1 MLMNTK
7 SPAGTKILESSY
19 LIRSI
24 MYFSIALAPVSF
36 MSGAC
41 SLSKAEQASSKSG
54 ARSEG
59 VPVITAV
66 ITQKD
71 VPLELRA
78 IGAVEAYSVVAVKP
92 QVGGE
97 LTKAHF
103 TEGQFVNKGDTLFTI
118 DPRPFETSLKQAE
131 ANLAKSMALEKQ
143 AEANLARDMTQA
155 KNATAQAER
164 YASLL
169 ENGVVSREQHDQ
181 IRTTADA
188 LAETV
193 RADKANVETAQKA
206 IEADSATVQSARLQ
220 LSFTTVRAPIDG
232 RTGSLMVNQGNLV
245 RTRDTTPLVVTNQV
259 NPIRVTFSA
268 PENQLSEIKSYMAW
282 GKLRAQVSLP
292 NDEAHPEPGT
302 LEFVDN
308 AVDNT
313 TGTIKLKAVFAN
325 TERRLW
331 PGQFVNIVLT
341 LTTQAGAVVAPSQA
355 VQTGQQG
362 QFVFVVKPDQTAEMR
377 PVVVTH
383 TVTDGSVIESGV
395 KPGEMV
401 VTDGQLRLVPGAK
414 VKVRNEE
421 AGQKPVATAEA
432 GGGGGQ

>member
-1 MLMNTK
+1 MNPK
-7 SPAGTKILESSY
+7 SPTGPIIRESSY
-19 LIRSI
+19 VIRLLTCFFI
-24 MYFSIALAPVSF
+24 LLASASF
-36 MSGAC
+36 LLTAC
-41 SLSKAEQASSKSG
+41 SLSKAEQASSGSG
-54 ARSEG
+54 AKSEG
-59 VPVITAV
+59 VPVTTGVVA
-66 ITQKD
+66 QKD

-78 IGAVEAYSVVAVKP
+78 IGTVEAFSVVAVKP

-131 ANLAKSMALEKQ
+131 ANLARSMALEKQ
-143 AEANLARDMTQA
+143 AEANLARDLTQA
-155 KNATAQAER
+155 RNAAAQAER

-169 ENGVVSREQHDQ
+169 EKGVVSREQYDQ

-193 RADKANVETAQKA
+193 RADKANVETMQKA

-220 LSFTTVRAPIDG
+220 LSFTTVRAPIEG
-232 RTGSLMVNQGNLV
+232 QTGSLLVNQGNLV
-245 RTRDTTPLVVTNQV
+245 RTSDTTPLVVINQV
-259 NPIRVTFSA
+259 NPIRVRFST
-268 PENQLSEIKSYMAW
+268 PEKQLQEIKNYMAR
-282 GKLRAQVSLP
+282 GKLIAQVSLP

-302 LEFVDN
+302 VEFVDN

-313 TGTIKLKAVFAN
+313 TGTIKLKAAFAN
-325 TERRLW
+325 KDRRLW
-331 PGQFVNIVLT
+331 PGQFVNVVLK
-341 LTTQAGAVVAPSQA
+341 LTTQEGAVVAPSQA

-362 QFVFVVKPDQTAEMR
+362 QFVFVVKPDHTVEMR
-377 PVVVTH
+377 PVVVAH

-395 KPGEMV
+395 KPGEVV

-414 VKVRNEE
+414 VKVRNGD
-421 AGQKPVATAEA
+421 AGQKPVAGEQA
-432 GGGGGQ
+432 GVGGGQ